1 MKRKIENYLTI
12 TIILIWSLTPVYWAL
27 RTSLLSHEELM
38 VTPIKYLP
46 TPISLENY
54 KLLFGINKEGSM
66 IWNQLK
72 KSLINSFIS
81 SGITTFNVVII
92 SIISG
97 YAFSRFEFKGKKLVF
112 SMLIVIMALPA
123 YSIIIPLYKIIAK
136 LGLLDTQIGITLIY
150 SATFSPLAVLLMR
163 SSFNSIPIELEEAAL
178 IDGASRFRSL
188 LTILPLALPGVI
200 AVSVITFLTTWS
212 NFLLP
217 LIFVPLKAKP
227 LTVLIT
233 QFVGKSTINYGL
245 MSCAGIITILPPV
258 IIVIFLNKYLLS
270 GLMTGAVKE

>member
-1 MKRKIENYLTI
+1 MKRKIGNYLTI
-12 TIILIWSLTPVYWAL
+12 IIILIWSLTPIYWAL
-27 RTSLLSHEELM
+27 RTSLLSDKELM

-54 KLLFGINKEGSM
+54 KLLFGLGKEGTM
-66 IWNQLK
+66 VWNQFK
-72 KSLINSFIS
+72 KALINSFIS

-112 SMLIVIMALPA
+112 YMLIIIMALPA
-123 YSIIIPLYKIIAK
+123 YSVIIPLYKIIAK

-150 SATFSPLAVLLMR
+150 TATFSPLAVWLMR
-163 SSFNSIPIELEEAAL
+163 SFFNSIPIELEEAAL
-178 IDGASRFRSL
+178 IDGASRFKSL
-188 LTILPLALPGVI
+188 LTILPLALPGII

-217 LIFVPLKAKP
+217 LIFAPLKAKP

-233 QFVGKSTINYGL
+233 QFVGKSTIDYGL
-245 MSCAGIITILPPV
+245 MTAAGVITILPPV
-258 IIVIFLNKYLLS
+258 IIVIFLNKYLVS
-270 GLMTGAVKE
+270 GLMAGAVKE